1 MDDFFDGDIMTLE
14 DEDGNEVEVELM
26 DTLEYNGCTYFAFIP
41 AEVSLDGS
49 YELMIMKQE
58 IYNGEQTFA
67 TLDDE
72 DEYNEMYQ
80 IFSERLEDAFE
91 EEDGE
96 EEESEE

>member
-1 MDDFFDGDIMTLE
+1 
-14 DEDGNEVEVELM
+14 
-26 DTLEYNGCTYFAFIP
+26 
-41 AEVSLDGS
+41 
-49 YELMIMKQE
+49 MIMKQE